1 MKRYRWIASGALLLG
16 LTGCGSGE
24 DTLMPDVLGLQ
35 VDVALSD
42 IERAGFTD
50 EVELVGGGLFGV
62 VDESNWTVCEQ
73 EPVGGQ
79 TVSSAPRLT
88 VDRSC
93 GSDDPDSSA
102 ASESPEAEPT
112 PEPEPEELSAEAY
125 VYQGPPYEVVTI
137 DQDMGP
143 ARLDQYWVL
152 ASGINFSTDAYRDQI
167 RLIIAD
173 LAHAQGTA
181 RIMVEV
187 VTDREIIEAESASTI
202 AAFMNEHGEDYFR
215 DVIAPKEATSWI
227 ASYTG
232 GFDSDLGEPSD
243 APEAFE
249 ILWWGYGDAEF
260 ETWSPPAG

>member
-1 MKRYRWIASGALLLG
+1 
-16 LTGCGSGE
+16 
-24 DTLMPDVLGLQ
+24 MPDVLGLQ
-35 VDVALSD
+35 LDVALSD

-50 EVELVGGGLFGV
+50 DVELLGGGLFGV

-73 EPVGGQ
+73 EPIAGQ
-79 TVSSAPRLT
+79 AVSAAPRLT

-93 GSDDPDSSA
+93 GSEDPDSSA
-102 ASESPEAEPT
+102 SSETSDEST
-112 PEPEPEELSAEAY
+112 QDPEPEPVEPSAEAY
-125 VYQGPPYEVVTI
+125 VYQGPPYEIVTI
-137 DQDMGP
+137 DQAMGP

-152 ASGINFSTDAYRDQI
+152 ASGLDFSTDAYRDQI

-173 LAHAQGTA
+173 IAHAQGTA
-181 RIMVEV
+181 KLIVEV

-202 AAFMNEHGEDYFR
+202 AAFMAEHGEDYFR

-232 GFDSDLGEPSD
+232 GFDADMGEPSD
-243 APEAFE
+243 ALEAFE

-260 ETWSPPAG
+260 ETWSPPTAG